1 MSFNY
6 AKIDSL
12 NVTDINGSS
21 YPPPSVPPNVVAT
34 ILTPDISN
42 NVTLTAPAL
51 QGGVIIIDCS
61 AIAPGDTA
69 NIQIPIGSDL
79 QTAFGDTIVGTSHEI
94 QFFQIPNM
102 EGSSQINIAT
112 LDGSVTCI
120 ANPNGYNGNII
131 NSINMIFIYTGSG
144 TYNLI
149 Y

>member
-1 MSFNY
+1 MSFEY

-21 YPPPSVPPNVVAT
+21 YPPNVVPT
-34 ILTPDISN
+34 ILTPDISY

-94 QFFQIPNM
+94 QFFQISNG
-102 EGSSQINIAT
+102 ESSSQINITT

-131 NSINMIFIYTGSG
+131 TSMNMIFIYTGVG

-149 Y
+149 F